1 MNLGNLIYAMFPL
14 YFGLLYLTLNERF
27 QYITLPLIAFINIL
41 AVLWIMFGSMDS
53 SDLFIIAINAAL
65 ILFTIYMFSN
75 ATISWFLSLLY
86 IGATSIGGAKPN
98 EMFNLTTVLF
108 TMLFLSVAII
118 ISTVA
123 VGKTQAK
130 ASNSLGEKV
139 VLPQQYRQMFEQL
152 KSAMV
157 ISLALSLLILGVNN
171 SVVSGIE
178 QNPSQ
183 PEMATPSGRL
193 AGMVSSVLTIFSGVW
208 IVVAGGAGAIGSVFK
223 WGVDVIWTG
232 ISSIIKTVLRLIL
245 IMFTLL
251 MSLFMDNAAISNIV
265 SNLQN
270 GLMSYL
276 LSVKNALILVA
287 GTLMGYIA
295 SYTSQ
300 LLTFIS
306 SLIGMAV
313 GTSYNKTK
321 GERSSLSPWNVLV
334 LTAVAAFSSTN
345 LYIAFSQLH
354 NGFEL
359 LRLPN
364 MLNTN

>member
-1 MNLGNLIYAMFPL
+1 
-14 YFGLLYLTLNERF
+14 
-27 QYITLPLIAFINIL
+27 
-41 AVLWIMFGSMDS
+41 
-53 SDLFIIAINAAL
+53 
-65 ILFTIYMFSN
+65 
-75 ATISWFLSLLY
+75 
-86 IGATSIGGAKPN
+86 
-98 EMFNLTTVLF
+98 
-108 TMLFLSVAII
+108 MLFLSVAII

-183 PEMATPSGRL
+183 PEMATPSSRL

-208 IVVAGGAGAIGSVFK
+208 IVVAGTVGSVFK
-223 WGVDVIWTG
+223 RGVDLIWTG

-245 IMFTLL
+245 IVFTLF
-251 MSLFMDNAAISNIV
+251 MSLFMDNTAISNLV

-276 LSVKNALILVA
+276 LSVKNVLILVA

-300 LLTFIS
+300 VLTFIS
-306 SLIGMAV
+306 SLIGTAF
-313 GTSYNKTK
+313 GASYNKTK
-321 GERSSLSPWNVLV
+321 GERSPLSPWNVLV
-334 LTAVAAFSSTN
+334 LTAIAALSSTN
-345 LYIAFSQLH
+345 LYFAFSQLY
-354 NGFEL
+354 NGFEM

>member
-1 MNLGNLIYAMFPL
+1 MNLGNLIYAIFPL

-53 SDLFIIAINAAL
+53 SDLFIVAINAVL
-65 ILFTIYMFSN
+65 IIFTIYMFSN

-139 VLPQQYRQMFEQL
+139 VLPQQYRRMFEQL

-178 QNPSQ
+178 QSPSQ
-183 PEMATPSGRL
+183 PEMATPSTRL

-208 IVVAGGAGAIGSVFK
+208 IVVAGVMGAIGSVFK
-223 WGVDVIWTG
+223 WGADLIWTG
-232 ISSIIKTVLRLIL
+232 ISSVIKTVSRLIL
-245 IMFTLL
+245 IVFTLF
-251 MSLFMDNAAISNIV
+251 MSFFMDNVAISNLV

-270 GLMSYL
+270 GL
-276 LSVKNALILVA
+276 LSVKNGLILVA
-287 GTLMGYIA
+287 GTFMGYIA

-300 LLTFIS
+300 VLTFIS

-321 GERSSLSPWNVLV
+321 GARSPLSPWNVLV
-334 LTAVAAFSSTN
+334 LTAIAALSSTN
-345 LYIAFSQLH
+345 LYVAFSQLH